1 MSRLRWELIEST
13 LSIFLLLSL
22 FPLAESLALATDV
35 ISEKGTDDE
44 IVFWGKTYKRLIDYY
59 SDSVKALFL
68 SEEDIDV

>member
-1 MSRLRWELIEST
+1 
-13 LSIFLLLSL
+13 LLSL

-44 IVFWGKTYKRLIDYY
+44 IVFWGKAYKRLIHYY
-59 SDSVKALFL
+59 TDSVKALFL

>member
-1 MSRLRWELIEST
+1 MSRLRWELIEPT

-44 IVFWGKTYKRLIDYY
+44 IVFWGKAYKRLIHYY
-59 SDSVKALFL
+59 TDSVKALFL
-68 SEEDIDV
+68 SEEDVDV

>member
-1 MSRLRWELIEST
+1 
-13 LSIFLLLSL
+13 LLSL

-44 IVFWGKTYKRLIDYY
+44 IVFWGKAYKRFIHYY
-59 SDSVKALFL
+59 TDSVKALFL